1 MAISFSRKRR
11 YPYFFPETII
21 PEESKS
27 KYNTILFRT
36 LLFGTCMY
44 GRLPWKQEYYGVH
57 YWISAYR
64 NKQNTDNGRARSR
77 KYMPTRLFDSLTRS
91 IVAPRAY
98 TKMYEVGDLVFHPT
112 CLCCRT
118 PYKPI
123 IPHPSSLATKWPC
136 TQPIMCANATLSVA
150 LGSMFG
156 LTMRQMPLFVRELA
170 ISVSARVRNTKQ
182 L

>member
-27 KYNTILFRT
+27 KYNTIWFRT

-44 GRLPWKQEYYGVH
+44 GRIPWKQEYYGVH

-98 TKMYEVGDLVFHPT
+98 TKMYEEGDLVFHPT

-136 TQPIMCANATLSVA
+136 TQPIMCANATLSV
-150 LGSMFG
+150 
-156 LTMRQMPLFVRELA
+156 RNER
-170 ISVSARVRNTKQ
+170 SVIYQ
-182 L
+182 